1 VVLEWKT
8 IDPCTSGSIRENSV
22 CVQHFITRVVDVR
35 PVLWYTGAGKSD
47 IERDC
52 PDVNTPCAMYRPDRN
67 GRGILRINEMIRRND
82 IRNIAII
89 AHVDHGK
96 TTLVDGL
103 LRQGRIFRENQPVA
117 ERVLDSN
124 DLERERGITI
134 MAKNTAVTY
143 RGVKINI
150 VDTPGH
156 ADFGGEVERVMNMV
170 DGVLLLVDAVDG
182 PMPQT
187 RFVLRK
193 ALQAG
198 HRAIVVVNK
207 IDRPNARPNH
217 VVNETFDLFIE
228 LGATDEQA
236 EFATI
241 YTNALKGVAGRSP
254 LKIHDSLEPL
264 FDAILDQIPGPQ
276 VDPDGPAQL
285 LVTNTVYDDYK
296 GKILIGRLRRGTLRK
311 GQAVARIARDGSV
324 IPAKV
329 SQLFVFNGLDRNE
342 IEEVA
347 AGDIIAIAGI
357 GDASIGDTIADAQ
370 CPEALPSI
378 AVEEPTVRMTF
389 SVNTSP
395 FAGREGTHVTSRTLR
410 ERLYQELERDV
421 ALRVADTDSPDA
433 FIVSGR
439 GELHL
444 TILIE
449 TMRREGYEFQ
459 VSRPE
464 VIFKEIDGVKYEPIE
479 QVELEVAEPYQ
490 GAVIELMGQ
499 RRGQM
504 RDMSIRDGGS
514 VHMIFHVPTRGL
526 LGFRQTFLTAT
537 RGEGVMNSLF
547 IGYEPL
553 AGEIVTR
560 SNGSLVASE
569 RGVATAYALNQAQ
582 ERGTLFITPGTEVYE
597 GMIVGQHIRERDLE
611 VNVCRRKHLTN
622 IRSSTAEEGIR
633 LETPRVLSLDDAIEY
648 ISDDEL
654 VEVTPKS
661 IRLRKRLLTL
671 TERQREQKR
680 RETGVKS

>member
-1 VVLEWKT
+1 MKRT
-8 IDPCTSGSIRENSV
+8 
-22 CVQHFITRVVDVR
+22 
-35 PVLWYTGAGKSD
+35 
-47 IERDC
+47 
-52 PDVNTPCAMYRPDRN
+52 
-67 GRGILRINEMIRRND
+67 D

-96 TTLVDGL
+96 TTLVDAM
-103 LRQGRIFRENQPVA
+103 LRQSRIFRENQQVA

-134 MAKNTAVTY
+134 MSKNTAVSY
-143 RGVKINI
+143 KGVKLNI

-198 HRAIVVVNK
+198 HQAIVVVNK

-217 VVNETFDLFIE
+217 VVNETFDLFVD

-241 YTNALKGVAGRSP
+241 YTNALTGQAGRSP
-254 LKIHDSLEPL
+254 LKLYDTLEPL
-264 FDAILDQIPGPQ
+264 FDAILDRIPP
-276 VDPDGPAQL
+276 PDGDAGQPAQL
-285 LVTNTVYDDYK
+285 LVTNTVHDAYK
-296 GKILIGRLRRGTLRK
+296 GKLLIGRLQRGTLRR
-311 GQAVARIARDGSV
+311 GQAVARIARDGALT
-324 IPAKV
+324 PAKIG
-329 SQLFVFNGLDRNE
+329 QLFVFSGLERREVD
-342 IEEVA
+342 EVA

-357 GDASIGDTIADAQ
+357 GDAGIGETIADAAQ
-370 CPEALPSI
+370 PEALPTI

-395 FAGREGTHVTSRTLR
+395 FAGREGVHVTSRKLR
-410 ERLYQELERDV
+410 DRLYAELERDV
-421 ALRVADTDSPDA
+421 ALRVADTDSPESLV
-433 FIVSGR
+433 VSGR

-464 VIFKEIDGVKYEPIE
+464 VIFKEIDGKKYEPIE
-479 QVELEVAEPYQ
+479 QVEIEVAEPYQ
-490 GAVIELMGQ
+490 GTVIELMGQ

-504 RDMSIRDGGS
+504 RDMSFRDDGT
-514 VHMIFHVPTRGL
+514 VHMVFHVPTRGL
-526 LGFRQTFLTAT
+526 LGFRQSFLTAT
-537 RGEGVMNSLF
+537 RGEGIVNALF

-553 AGEIVTR
+553 QGEIATR
-560 SNGSLVASE
+560 ANGSLIASE
-569 RGVATAYALNQAQ
+569 SGTATTFGLHGAQ
-582 ERGTLFITPGTEVYE
+582 ERGQLFITPGTEVYE
-597 GMIVGQHIRERDLE
+597 GMIVGQHIRDRDLE
-611 VNVCRRKHLTN
+611 VNVCRKKHLTN
-622 IRSSTAEEGIR
+622 MRNSTAEEALR
-633 LETPRVLSLDDAIEY
+633 LEPPRVLSLDDAIEY
-648 ISDDEL
+648 IGDDEL

-661 IRLRKRLLTL
+661 FRLRKKLLTL
-671 TERQREQKR
+671 DERKRAQKR
-680 RETGVKS
+680 RELALAAEG